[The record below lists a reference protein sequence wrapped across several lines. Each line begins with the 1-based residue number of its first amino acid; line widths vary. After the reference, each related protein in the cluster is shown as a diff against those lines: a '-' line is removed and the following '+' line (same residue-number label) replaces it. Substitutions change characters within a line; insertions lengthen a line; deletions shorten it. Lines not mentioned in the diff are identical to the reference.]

1 MAERNDVGLVSSSLR
16 AGHPD
21 FLDLPWPLPLEAW
34 EGACDRLEALPQG
47 LARHPVVFVSYE
59 GVVYALKQLPP
70 GVAEREYAQLRQ
82 LEELRVPCVTPVGHA
97 LVRNAQGETSVL
109 ITRYLDHALPYHSL
123 FMRTSLTRYRAH
135 LLGAMALLLVQLH
148 LAGAFWGDCSLNNT
162 LFRRD
167 AGRLTA
173 YLVDAETAEVHKTIS
188 EGMRRHDLDIMEETV
203 GGGLLDL
210 AATGALPAG
219 FPTREIGATIRQQYE
234 ALWDTVT
241 AEQLIPFGESYR
253 IRERV
258 RRLNELGFSVDQ
270 IELQP
275 ARDGEMLRLR
285 ALVTD
290 RHFHRNMLHSMT
302 GLDPEEMQ
310 ARAMLNEIQQIKASL
325 SSQLR
330 RSVPLSVAAHRWLN
344 EVYAPVVERMR
355 VLVDA
360 GADPAELY
368 CQVLEHKWYLSE
380 RASHD
385 VGHLAATSDFLLRAR
400 ERPSLTGTTPLPD
413 DDGGRAG

>member
-1 MAERNDVGLVSSSLR
+1 MASSSEIGLMSSSLR

-21 FLDLPWPLPLEAW
+21 FLDLPWRSPLEAW
-34 EGACDRLEALPQG
+34 EGSCDRLEALPQG
-47 LARHPVVFVSYE
+47 LARHPVVFVSYD
-59 GVVYALKQLPP
+59 GVVYALKELPP
-70 GVAEREYAQLRQ
+70 GLAEREYSQLRHM
-82 LEELRVPCVTPVGHA
+82 EELCVPCVTPVGHA
-97 LVRNAQGETSVL
+97 LVRNEQRETSVL
-109 ITRYLDHALPYHSL
+109 MTRYLDHSLPYHSL
-123 FMRTSLTRYRAH
+123 FMRASLTRYRDH

-173 YLVDAETAEVHKTIS
+173 YLVDAETAEVHPTIS
-188 EGMRRHDLDIMEETV
+188 AGMRRHDLDIMEENV

-210 AATGALPAG
+210 AAMGALPAG
-219 FPTREIGATIRQQYE
+219 FPAREIGATIRQQYE
-234 ALWDTVT
+234 ALWDMVT
-241 AEQLIPFGESYR
+241 AEQLIPFGERYR
-253 IRERV
+253 IRDRV

-310 ARAMLNEIQQIKASL
+310 ARAMLNEIQQMKASL

-330 RSVPLSVAAHRWLN
+330 RSMPLSVAAHRWLN
-344 EVYAPVVERMR
+344 EVYAPVLDRMR

-368 CQVLEHKWYLSE
+368 CELLEHKWYLSE
-380 RASHD
+380 RAAHD
-385 VGHLAATSDFLLRAR
+385 VGHLAAATDFLTHVK
-400 ERPSLTGTTPLPD
+400 ERPSLVGATPLPED
-413 DDGGRAG
+413 DAEPSR